1 MSTSNKK
8 DNKYQ
13 IAVIPGDGIGKEVM
27 EATISVLD
35 ELDVDF
41 DYIYGIAGDECNEE
55 HGTPLPQE
63 TIDIVRDSD
72 ACLFGAAGET
82 AADVI
87 VKIRQEMKMFAN
99 LRPVKSYP
107 NTKSLFENVDFMIVR
122 ENTEG
127 LYIADQEEETEDGAI
142 AKRVITREAEERIID
157 YAFQYAKDNN
167 RTKVTAVHKANV
179 LKKTD
184 GLFKEIFYE
193 VSEKYPDIDTEDF
206 YVDATAMYLVTQP
219 QEFQVVVTTNLFG
232 DILSDEGAGLV
243 GGLGL
248 IPSANIG
255 SDGALFEPVHGSAP
269 DIAGQQKANPIA
281 MMLSAIMML
290 RYLGENDAADKFD
303 AAILKVM
310 RKYGI
315 NEGELLD
322 VQLMRSSRY
331 ASQLER
337 IISPEGTYPLLGKS
351 LAYRTG
357 IFHLLAQA
365 ALFKILPRNMET
377 SQVRSALTKVLRTQF
392 GGHQNFDNKGW
403 LTIGLN
409 GCQAEIAEKNINT
422 GSLYGCCAIFL
433 PLGLSFNDSFWVGPF
448 EEWTTLKAWNGNPVE
463 PDQSIDF

>member
-1 MSTSNKK
+1 MNTSNKK

-35 ELDVDF
+35 ELDVGF
-41 DYIYGIAGDECNEE
+41 DYVYGIAGDECNEE

-107 NTKSLFENVDFMIVR
+107 NTKSVFENVDFMIVR

-127 LYIADQEEETEDGAI
+127 LYIANQEEKTEDGAI
-142 AKRVITREAEERIID
+142 AKRIITREAEERIID

-193 VSEKYPDIDTEDF
+193 VGEKYPDIDTEDF

-219 QEFQVVVTTNLFG
+219 QEFQVIVTTNLFG

-255 SDGALFEPVHGSAP
+255 SEGALFEPVHGSAP

-281 MMLSAIMML
+281 MMLSAVMML
-290 RYLGENDAADKFD
+290 RYLGENEAADKFD
-303 AAILKVM
+303 AAILKVLS
-310 RKYGI
+310 
-315 NEGELLD
+315 EGKTLTGD
-322 VQLMRSSRY
+322 
-331 ASQLER
+331 
-337 IISPEGTYPLLGKS
+337 LGGS
-351 LAYRTG
+351 ATTMEV
-357 IFHLLAQA
+357 AQA
-365 ALFKILPRNMET
+365 IKDAL
-377 SQVRSALTKVLRTQF
+377 
-392 GGHQNFDNKGW
+392 
-403 LTIGLN
+403 
-409 GCQAEIAEKNINT
+409 
-422 GSLYGCCAIFL
+422 
-433 PLGLSFNDSFWVGPF
+433 
-448 EEWTTLKAWNGNPVE
+448 
-463 PDQSIDF
+463 

>member
-35 ELDVDF
+35 ELNIDF
-41 DYIYGIAGDECNEE
+41 DYVYGIAGDECNEE

-63 TIDIVRDSD
+63 TIDIIRDSD

-107 NTKSLFENVDFMIVR
+107 NTKSIFENVDFMIVR

-127 LYIADQEEETEDGAI
+127 LYIANQEEESEYGAI
-142 AKRVITREAEERIID
+142 AKRIITREAEERIIN

-184 GLFKEIFYE
+184 GLFKKIFYE
-193 VSEKYPDIDTEDF
+193 VAEKYPDIDTEDF

-219 QEFQVVVTTNLFG
+219 QEFQVIVTTNLFG

-248 IPSANIG
+248 TPSANIG
-255 SDGALFEPVHGSAP
+255 ADGALFEPVHGSAP

-290 RYLGENDAADKFD
+290 RYLGENEEADKFD
-303 AAILKVM
+303 ASILKVLS
-310 RKYGI
+310 
-315 NEGELLD
+315 EGKTLTSD
-322 VQLMRSSRY
+322 
-331 ASQLER
+331 
-337 IISPEGTYPLLGKS
+337 LGGS
-351 LAYRTG
+351 ATTMEV
-357 IFHLLAQA
+357 AQA
-365 ALFKILPRNMET
+365 IKDAL
-377 SQVRSALTKVLRTQF
+377 
-392 GGHQNFDNKGW
+392 
-403 LTIGLN
+403 
-409 GCQAEIAEKNINT
+409 
-422 GSLYGCCAIFL
+422 
-433 PLGLSFNDSFWVGPF
+433 
-448 EEWTTLKAWNGNPVE
+448 
-463 PDQSIDF
+463 

>member
-63 TIDIVRDSD
+63 TIDIVRDSN

-255 SDGALFEPVHGSAP
+255 ADGALFEPVHGSAP

-303 AAILKVM
+303 AAILKVLS
-310 RKYGI
+310 
-315 NEGELLD
+315 EGKTLTGD
-322 VQLMRSSRY
+322 
-331 ASQLER
+331 
-337 IISPEGTYPLLGKS
+337 LGGS
-351 LAYRTG
+351 ATTMEV
-357 IFHLLAQA
+357 AQA
-365 ALFKILPRNMET
+365 VKNAL
-377 SQVRSALTKVLRTQF
+377 
-392 GGHQNFDNKGW
+392 
-403 LTIGLN
+403 
-409 GCQAEIAEKNINT
+409 
-422 GSLYGCCAIFL
+422 
-433 PLGLSFNDSFWVGPF
+433 
-448 EEWTTLKAWNGNPVE
+448 
-463 PDQSIDF
+463 

>member
-35 ELDVDF
+35 ELNIDF
-41 DYIYGIAGDECNEE
+41 DYVYGIAGDECNEE
-55 HGTPLPQE
+55 HGNPLPQE
-63 TIDIVRDSD
+63 TIDIIRDSD

-107 NTKSLFENVDFMIVR
+107 NTKSIFENVDFMIVR

-127 LYIADQEEETEDGAI
+127 LYIANQEEESEDGAI
-142 AKRVITREAEERIID
+142 AKRIITREAEERIIN

-184 GLFKEIFYE
+184 GLFKKIFYE
-193 VSEKYPDIDTEDF
+193 VAEKYPDIDTEDF

-219 QEFQVVVTTNLFG
+219 QEFQVIVTTNLFG

-248 IPSANIG
+248 TPSANIG
-255 SDGALFEPVHGSAP
+255 ADGALFEPVHGSAP

-290 RYLGENDAADKFD
+290 RYLGENEAANKFD
-303 AAILKVM
+303 AAILKVL
-310 RKYGI
+310 
-315 NEGELLD
+315 NEGKTLTSDLGG
-322 VQLMRSSRY
+322 SSTTI
-331 ASQLER
+331 EV
-337 IISPEGTYPLLGKS
+337 
-351 LAYRTG
+351 
-357 IFHLLAQA
+357 AQA
-365 ALFKILPRNMET
+365 IK
-377 SQVRSALTKVLRTQF
+377 
-392 GGHQNFDNKGW
+392 D
-403 LTIGLN
+403 
-409 GCQAEIAEKNINT
+409 
-422 GSLYGCCAIFL
+422 SL
-433 PLGLSFNDSFWVGPF
+433 
-448 EEWTTLKAWNGNPVE
+448 
-463 PDQSIDF
+463 

>member
-35 ELDVDF
+35 ELNIDF
-41 DYIYGIAGDECNEE
+41 DYVYGIAGDECNEE

-63 TIDIVRDSD
+63 TIDIIRDSD

-107 NTKSLFENVDFMIVR
+107 NTKFIYENVDFMIVR
-122 ENTEG
+122 KNTER
-127 LYIADQEEETEDGAI
+127 LYIANQEEESEDGAI
-142 AKRVITREAEERIID
+142 AKRIITREAEERIIN

-184 GLFKEIFYE
+184 GLFKKIFYE
-193 VSEKYPDIDTEDF
+193 VAEKYPDIDTEDF

-219 QEFQVVVTTNLFG
+219 QEFQVIVTTNLFG

-248 IPSANIG
+248 TPSANIG
-255 SDGALFEPVHGSAP
+255 ADGALFEPVHGSAP

-290 RYLGENDAADKFD
+290 RYLGENEAANKFD
-303 AAILKVM
+303 AAILKVL
-310 RKYGI
+310 
-315 NEGELLD
+315 NEGKTLTSDLGG
-322 VQLMRSSRY
+322 SSTTI
-331 ASQLER
+331 EV
-337 IISPEGTYPLLGKS
+337 
-351 LAYRTG
+351 
-357 IFHLLAQA
+357 AQA
-365 ALFKILPRNMET
+365 IK
-377 SQVRSALTKVLRTQF
+377 
-392 GGHQNFDNKGW
+392 D
-403 LTIGLN
+403 
-409 GCQAEIAEKNINT
+409 
-422 GSLYGCCAIFL
+422 SL
-433 PLGLSFNDSFWVGPF
+433 
-448 EEWTTLKAWNGNPVE
+448 
-463 PDQSIDF
+463 